1 MKKILSIVITMFIM
15 TVLIV
20 GCSSNNKTS
29 TQIKTH
35 IITDSIGR
43 QVELPY
49 PVTKAVVANAYNTE
63 LINAV
68 NAIDSVV
75 GVDYN
80 IFKDPTGF
88 KGKFKENQVIG
99 KSQREPN
106 YEKIIEL
113 NPQVFILTGNGAW
126 QEAEKKLKP
135 FGIKVVVCD
144 AYYTESFFE
153 NCKLIGD
160 IFGKEK
166 EALELSSYFS
176 SKLDYVKEKLKSVP
190 KKTVYFEYRRI
201 GNTTVPG
208 NYFYKMVEFSGGDN
222 VFKNAKTVE
231 VDPEAIIRANP
242 EYIVKVSN
250 INVQSTYEPPTI
262 EEHKAIKNEI
272 MKRPGWSAIDAVKKD
287 NILLLSHYVHG
298 GASKIVGSMYIAKY
312 LYPKELK
319 DLHPEM
325 VFKDWLEKYQHLPY
339 IAGHTYPA
347 YNMEN

>member
-1 MKKILSIVITMFIM
+1 M

-208 NYFYKMVEFSGGDN
+208 NY
-222 VFKNAKTVE
+222 
-231 VDPEAIIRANP
+231 
-242 EYIVKVSN
+242 
-250 INVQSTYEPPTI
+250 
-262 EEHKAIKNEI
+262 
-272 MKRPGWSAIDAVKKD
+272 
-287 NILLLSHYVHG
+287 L
-298 GASKIVGSMYIAKY
+298 
-312 LYPKELK
+312 
-319 DLHPEM
+319 
-325 VFKDWLEKYQHLPY
+325 
-339 IAGHTYPA
+339 
-347 YNMEN
+347 